1 MSKVQTTNRHVL
13 NLLLSSN
20 SWSIYKELMRAI
32 EKHPLWDEDLRIRAN
47 FINEECG
54 EFAKSCNE
62 YYEATTEE
70 ECAMKLEEIE
80 KEAIQTIA
88 TLLRFLAHLK
98 SDAVALPDHLQPD
111 LKPMTAEQAQQ
122 LCALMDDIAK
132 GRYAR
137 RDSAVR
143 ELEQLI
149 GA

>member
-13 NLLLSSN
+13 NLLLSCT
-20 SWSIYKELMRAI
+20 SWSIYKEMMRAI
-32 EKHPLWDEDLRIRAN
+32 EKHPLWDEDLRIQSN
-47 FINEECG
+47 IINEECG

-111 LKPMTAEQAQQ
+111 LEPMTAEQAQQ
-122 LCALMDDIAK
+122 LCVLMDEVAK
-132 GRYAR
+132 GRIANPS
-137 RDSAVR
+137 DALAQFETIVR
-143 ELEQLI
+143 
-149 GA
+149 G